1 MKRNIAL
8 AIISTKKKRSKG
20 ENGKKRRRQE
30 RVKRKRSER
39 KTGAPAV
46 NPEFKTV
53 IPNHPKQ
60 EVHKVPHEGWQNDH
74 KQDQVPQNFS
84 FKREG
89 EELSGA
95 IKKKR
100 VDPIAEVRLVAIS
113 KEKNTSEE
121 RANMM
126 RGRKMVALA

>member
-1 MKRNIAL
+1 M
-8 AIISTKKKRSKG
+8 
-20 ENGKKRRRQE
+20 
-30 RVKRKRSER
+30 KRKRSER

-46 NPEFKTV
+46 NPESKTV

-60 EVHKVPHEGWQNDH
+60 EVHKVPYEGWQNDR

-121 RANMM
+121 PANMM